1 MNQIGLP
8 KAIPNRALE
17 TLGLFIGGILFAIA
31 LDRWFARPAA
41 HRGSTPL
48 AQQARRL
55 KQLKIG
61 YPEGMTNLEVLR
73 SQRLLEERLQPF
85 GVQVTWS
92 SYLSASALIEALSS
106 GTIDFCGG
114 GGTASIFSQAADHV
128 FVRVA
133 KEKYTSPTGEAIL
146 VREDSPIQTLA
157 DLKGKRIAFQKG
169 SSAHFL
175 TVQALQK
182 AGIAYK
188 DIEAVHLPPAEARA
202 AFERGSVDAWA
213 VWDPYYAAAELQG
226 VARVLATGRDLVSNN
241 SFYLATPSFVKAN
254 PRLVAALL
262 DELSRNDAYFT
273 AHRAEAVR
281 LYSSFS
287 GLEPKVVEAVLAR
300 RPTAPIGPLT
310 PALIADQQR
319 VADTYFQLG
328 LIPKA
333 ITVSEAVWQPAA
345 TVLSKQP

>member
-1 MNQIGLP
+1 MTRSRFRSWLLAMFVLVLP
-8 KAIPNRALE
+8 LAS
-17 TLGLFIGGILFAIA
+17 FAEN
-31 LDRWFARPAA
+31 LRPADGKPLRIA
-41 HRGSTPL
+41 FQKGAVNLSIAKQRGV
-48 AQQARRL
+48 
-55 KQLKIG
+55 
-61 YPEGMTNLEVLR
+61 LEKR
-73 SQRLLEERLQPF
+73 FGPTTWIEFPAGPQLLEALAVGSADF
-85 GVQVTWS
+85 GVVGDS
-92 SYLSASALIEALSS
+92 PP
-106 GTIDFCGG
+106 
-114 GGTASIFSQAADHV
+114 IFAQAAG
-128 FVRVA
+128 
-133 KEKYTSPTGEAIL
+133 KELLYVGAEPPKPDSSAIL
-146 VREDSPIQTLA
+146 VAKDSPIRALA